1 MAVAST
7 TRRSAWRWLV
17 PKVDAVRAIKLRRCR
32 GQFSH
37 VNADNLIVS
46 IYHAKKAQRRHIQHE
61 RYIEMTD
68 VKAAAVQISPVLYS
82 REGTV
87 EKVVEKIIALGRQG
101 VQFATFPE
109 AIVPYYPYFSTL
121 QRPIELA
128 DQQLLLLDQA
138 VTVPSEATHAIGD
151 ACAQAGTV
159 VSIGINERDG
169 STI

>member
-1 MAVAST
+1 MAMAGSESRRGTSHKASALP
-7 TRRSAWRWLV
+7 RPV
-17 PKVDAVRAIKLRRCR
+17 FPDI
-32 GQFSH
+32 
-37 VNADNLIVS
+37 NADNLIVS

-61 RYIEMTD
+61 RYIEMTN

-138 VTVPSEATHAIGD
+138 VTVPSEATHAIGLWGRGN
-151 ACAQAGTV
+151 QRPESQFEG
-159 VSIGINERDG
+159 
-169 STI
+169 

>member
-1 MAVAST
+1 MAMARSESRRGRPLSFGAAEASFPRCQRRQPDRLDT
-7 TRRSAWRWLV
+7 TRRRLNGVTS
-17 PKVDAVRAIKLRRCR
+17 
-32 GQFSH
+32 
-37 VNADNLIVS
+37 NN
-46 IYHAKKAQRRHIQHE
+46 E
-61 RYIEMTD
+61 RYIEMTN

-87 EKVVEKIIALGRQG
+87 EKVVEKIVALGRQG

-138 VTVPSEATHAIGD
+138 VTVPSEATHAVGD
-151 ACAQAGTV
+151 ACAQAGIV

-169 STI
+169 